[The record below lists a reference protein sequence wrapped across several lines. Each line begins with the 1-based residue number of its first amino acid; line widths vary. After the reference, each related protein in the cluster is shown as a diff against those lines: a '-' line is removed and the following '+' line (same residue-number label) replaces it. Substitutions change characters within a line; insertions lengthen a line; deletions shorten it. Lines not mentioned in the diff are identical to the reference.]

1 MKKRYA
7 MTLME
12 IMIVIFIITTIVGVL
27 GVNMKGSME
36 KGKAFKSVQGG
47 RQIYEV
53 LTMELAQGNCTE
65 DELRKETANVLRS
78 SGLVRNPDQL
88 LKDGWGQP
96 FTITCQSGEIRV
108 RSPRY
113 EEYATKKSLELEPF
127 MLAANESTEPKN

>member
-53 LTMELAQGNCTE
+53 LSMELSQGNCTE
-65 DELRKETANVLRS
+65 DDLRENTESVLAN
-78 SGLVRNPDQL
+78 SGLVRKADQL
-88 LKDGWGQP
+88 MKDGWGNSYK
-96 FTITCQSGEIRV
+96 ITCNNGEIRV
-108 RSPRY
+108 RSTKY
-113 EEYATKKSLELEPF
+113 EAYAKKKNIELEPF
-127 MLAANESTEPKN
+127 M

>member
-53 LTMELAQGNCTE
+53 LTMELAQGNC
-65 DELRKETANVLRS
+65 DEKEVRDHPETVLAN
-78 SGLVRNPDQL
+78 SGLVRKAEQL
-88 LKDGWGQP
+88 LKDGWGKP
-96 FTITCQSGEIRV
+96 YEITCKNGDV
-108 RSPRY
+108 RIKSTKY
-113 EEYATKKSLELEPF
+113 EEYAKKKNLELEPF
-127 MLAANESTEPKN
+127 MEVISSE